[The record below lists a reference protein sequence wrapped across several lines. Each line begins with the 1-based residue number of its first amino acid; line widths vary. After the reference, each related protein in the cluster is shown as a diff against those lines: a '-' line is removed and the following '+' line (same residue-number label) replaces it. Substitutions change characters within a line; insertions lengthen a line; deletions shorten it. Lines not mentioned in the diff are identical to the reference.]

1 MPTWLTNW
9 LPPLSIIVVVS
20 LLFVVSGWILNRRS
34 GSRGPALHRQ
44 GLGALLGFVGIL
56 AVVITLPIEDATRGN
71 LLNLIGLLLSA
82 AIALSSATF
91 VSNMMAGILLKVL
104 KNFRLGDFITVEGY
118 FGRVSEQG
126 LLHTEIQTEDRDLIT
141 LPNLYLATHPVRV
154 THTSGTVVSAEV
166 SLGYDLPRRKIQ
178 ASLLA
183 AAESAGLSE
192 PFVRVLELGDFS
204 VSYRIGG
211 ILNEVKQL
219 LSARSVL
226 RAAILDHLHNDGI
239 EIVSPNFMNQRVL
252 SPQQVFIP
260 SDDPSSSNDGEEVE
274 VFPEEIIFDKAEEA
288 ESLEKLKSARA
299 SLGDRIADL
308 KTGLKEAEDDAQR
321 ASVERR
327 LKRAKGVLERFTRKI
342 EDSEK
347 P

>member
-9 LPPLSIIVVVS
+9 LPPLSIIVVVA
-20 LLFVVSGWILNRRS
+20 LLFVISGWIFNRRS
-34 GSRGPALHRQ
+34 GARGPAFQRQ
-44 GLGALLGFVGIL
+44 ALGALLVFVGVL
-56 AVVITLPIEDATRGN
+56 AVVITLPIADVTRGN

-104 KNFRLGDFITVEGY
+104 KNFRLGDFIAVEEY

-126 LLHTEIQTEDRDLIT
+126 LLHAEIQTEDRDLIT

-154 THTSGTVVSAEV
+154 TRTSGTVVSAEV

-178 ASLLA
+178 TSLLA

-204 VSYRIGG
+204 VSYRVAG
-211 ILNEVKQL
+211 ILTEVKQL

-252 SPQQVFIP
+252 SPQQIFIP
-260 SDDPSSSNDGEEVE
+260 TEDPSSSDDGEEID

-288 ESLEKLKSARA
+288 ESLERLKSARA
-299 SLGDRIADL
+299 SLEDRVSDL
-308 KTGLKEAEDDAQR
+308 KASLKEAEDDGQR
-321 ASVERR
+321 ASIEKR
-327 LKRAKGVLERFTRKI
+327 LQRAEGVLERFTRKI
-342 EDSEK
+342 EGAEK